1 MMLFINRRWTLLNNK
16 RRYIYRHM
24 PRVSYFSLNKFY
36 FINTMFVF
44 VTFLVVILW
53 LHLRLHANVMTEL
66 GEACNDPIAS
76 FFNKKIA
83 QRCYIDTITNSATW
97 VDKNLENIVKTLDLQ
112 QNATNARILGLYKMY
127 DERNKLR
134 ADAYIKRIDD
144 KKRAF
149 DDLQT
154 SVDNIKSGIQE
165 NDKSIKKLMDDYK
178 DVILGNVNNLRSL
191 ASNIVDKLKQKIY
204 TPNYGDQR
212 QKFVETY
219 EKIDKYFNVINNDG
233 ILGTKIDKLAE
244 ISYEARNGRV

>member
-1 MMLFINRRWTLLNNK
+1 MPFINRRLRRLNNK

-24 PRVSYFSLNKFY
+24 PAVSYFSLNKIY
-36 FINTMFVF
+36 FINTMLVS
-44 VTFLVVILW
+44 VTFLIVILW

-66 GEACNDPIAS
+66 GAACDDPIAS

-83 QRCYIDTITNSATW
+83 QRCYIDTVTNSATW
-97 VDKNLENIVKTLDLQ
+97 VDKNLENIVKTLDSQ

-149 DDLQT
+149 DDLQS

-165 NDKSIKKLMDDYK
+165 NDRSIKKLMDDYK
-178 DVILGNVNNLRSL
+178 DVIMGNVNNLRSL
-191 ASNIVDKLKQKIY
+191 ASSIVDKLKQKIY
-204 TPNYGDQR
+204 APNYGDQR
-212 QKFVETY
+212 QKFVDTH
-219 EKIDKYFNVINNDG
+219 EKIGNYINKLNNDG
-233 ILGTKIDKLAE
+233 ILGTKIDKLEE